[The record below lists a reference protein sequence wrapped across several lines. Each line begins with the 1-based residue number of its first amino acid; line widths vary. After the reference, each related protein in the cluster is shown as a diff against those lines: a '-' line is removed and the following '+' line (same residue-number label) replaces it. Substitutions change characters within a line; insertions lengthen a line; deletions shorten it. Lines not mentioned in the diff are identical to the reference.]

1 MDREEITGIVTEIMC
16 DVFDL
21 DELEYSDSLSAEVI
35 EEWDSLSHI
44 RFIVAVEK
52 RFGFRFSSAEIEGFS
67 KVGDLVDS
75 IAAHIG

>member
-1 MDREEITGIVTEIMC
+1 MDREDISGIVTEIMC

-21 DELEYSDSLSAEVI
+21 DELDYADTLSADDI

-75 IAAHIG
+75 IAAHKA

>member
-21 DELEYSDSLSAEVI
+21 DDLTYDDALSADVI

-52 RFGFRFSSAEIEGFS
+52 RFGFRFSSAEIEGFA

-75 IAAHIG
+75 IAAHTA

>member
-1 MDREEITGIVTEIMC
+1 MNREEITGIVTEIMC

-21 DELEYSDSLSAEVI
+21 DELTYDDSLSADVI

-67 KVGDLVDS
+67 RVGDLVDS
-75 IAAHIG
+75 IAAHTA